1 MEYTNRWQAV
11 GLLLLAAGII
21 ALAVALANPTP
32 LPPLTPVLTAPTA
45 PSWARCV
52 PPYPLPDGWQ
62 SPCRPTQAAPHVVQI
77 EYATPA
83 PVPVVNCSGVCV
95 IEVQR

>member
-11 GLLLLAAGII
+11 GLLLLVTGII
-21 ALAVALANPTP
+21 ALAVALANPAAPAAAPIATP
-32 LPPLTPVLTAPTA
+32 A

-62 SPCRPTQAAPHVVQI
+62 SPCSPVQTAPHVVQI
-77 EYATPA
+77 ESEPTPA